1 MRHEERVVC
10 ETCGTEF
17 VSRLKGA
24 KYCSHVCANQKTVKK
39 QKQEKLC
46 PHNSHVVC
54 GSFHSGKCG
63 KCGWNPVV
71 AQGRSAMIRE
81 KLKEAMCNG

>member
-24 KYCSHVCANQKTVKK
+24 KYCSHVCANQKNVTR
-39 QKQEKLC
+39 QKAEDTC
-46 PHNSHVVC
+46 PHNSHVIC
-54 GSFHSGKCG
+54 SNYGSGKCG
-63 KCGWNPVV
+63 ACGWNPVV
-71 AQGRSAMIRE
+71 AEERSAKLRQ
-81 KLKEAMCNG
+81 KLKEDMA